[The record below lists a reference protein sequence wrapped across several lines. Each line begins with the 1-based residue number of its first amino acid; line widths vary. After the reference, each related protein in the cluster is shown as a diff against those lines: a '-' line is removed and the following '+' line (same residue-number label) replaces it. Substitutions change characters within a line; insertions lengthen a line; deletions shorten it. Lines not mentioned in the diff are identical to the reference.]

1 MLQQQAATTKFDGR
15 ISDVLVDYLHR
26 LDNAQPVDWV
36 AFLAEHQIRSEP
48 LQEYLDVA
56 AIIEDLAGP
65 AELPPPAAE
74 PPVEEAPDLAEQT
87 FATQVSPVAKLTDS
101 ALFAAVNGDGAPRTF
116 GRYQILQ
123 QLGEGAMGE
132 VYLAE
137 DTQLGR
143 KVALKLPKFN
153 GSNRVKSLQ
162 RFDREAR
169 TAAALQ
175 SRHICPVF
183 DVGEIEGTHFIC
195 MAYIEGRP
203 LRYYTKSRKKTSE
216 KRVAVT
222 IRKVATALALAHDHG
237 IIHRD
242 LKPANIMIDTA
253 GEPVVMDFGLAK
265 CLDLE
270 AAMLTQ
276 MGDMLGTPGYM
287 SPEQIEGESER
298 LGPTTDIYS
307 LGMILYELITG
318 RLPFQGTL
326 LEILEQVLTVEPEP
340 PSAYRP
346 DVTPALEAICLK
358 MIAKQPENRY
368 QSMKDVARDLG
379 AFLKSLQPGEPTL
392 EPSPVPQA
400 TAPATD
406 YIDVSDT
413 DLLPP
418 LLDDIRSILP
428 KDAAPRLSETLNNAG
443 GGWLGESSLF
453 SVGMVAAVLL
463 LVSVLLL
470 QPSTGTLYV
479 DVRQPDI
486 SVAIT
491 GTDISLN
498 GGAAHEFALP
508 AGKHSLSV
516 DCQGARLLTRSFLVP
531 HNQALVLTV
540 ELVDRQLQVLCAG
553 QVIATTPVG
562 ATASDYDHWRALRT
576 MVR

>member
-1 MLQQQAATTKFDGR
+1 MQPQTANTKSDGR
-15 ISDVLVDYLHR
+15 ITDVLVDYLHR
-26 LDNAQPVDWV
+26 LDDAQPIDWV

-56 AIIEDLAGP
+56 AIIEDFAGP
-65 AELPPPAAE
+65 TEQSPAAALAA
-74 PPVEEAPDLAEQT
+74 VEETPDLAEQT
-87 FATQVSPVAKLTDS
+87 FATQVTPVAKLTDS
-101 ALFAAVNGDGAPRTF
+101 ALFAAVTVDGGPRIF

-153 GSNRVKSLQ
+153 GSSREKSLQ

-195 MAYIEGRP
+195 MAYVEGHP
-203 LRYYTKSRKKTSE
+203 LRHYTKSKKRLSE
-216 KRVAVT
+216 KRIAVT

-287 SPEQIEGESER
+287 SPEQIEGESDR
-298 LGPTTDIYS
+298 LGPTSDVYS
-307 LGMILYELITG
+307 LGMILYEMITG

-326 LEILEQVLTVEPEP
+326 LEILEQVLTAEPEP

-358 MIAKQPENRY
+358 MIAKQPEQRY
-368 QSMKDVARDLG
+368 QSMKDVARDLT
-379 AFLKSLQPGEPTL
+379 AFLKSLSHGEPTL
-392 EPSPVPQA
+392 ETRVLP
-400 TAPATD
+400 PAGAAAFHIVSVTD
-406 YIDVSDT
+406 T
-413 DLLPP
+413 EPLPP
-418 LLDDIRSILP
+418 LEDNIPPVSLP
-428 KDAAPRLSETLNNAG
+428 NEEPALRTASWNGERN
-443 GGWLGESSLF
+443 WLGESSLY

-463 LVSVLLL
+463 LVAAVLV
-470 QPSTGTLYV
+470 QPATGTLYV
-479 DVRQPDI
+479 EVRHPEI
-486 SVAIT
+486 SVAVT
-491 GTDISLN
+491 GTDIAFR
-498 GGAAHEFALP
+498 GGTAHEFSLP
-508 AGKHSLSV
+508 AGKHALKI
-516 DCQGARLLTRSFLVP
+516 DCHGTRLLTRSFLVP

-540 ELVDRQLQVLCAG
+540 ELANRQLQVLCAG
-553 QVIATTPVG
+553 KVIATTPVG
-562 ATASDYDHWRALRT
+562 ATASDYDEWRARRT
-576 MVR
+576 MMR